1 MPSSIRL
8 LITFIFRFPPS
19 LPNPILYLIV
29 IIFLTFIFY
38 FVLSFFF
45 ITGQIVQIRQEN
57 FTIKKTEI
65 SEMSLTIPK
74 IQILQ

>member
-1 MPSSIRL
+1 MSRSIRL
-8 LITFIFRFPPS
+8 SITFIFRFPPF

-29 IIFLTFIFY
+29 IIFLIFISY

-45 ITGQIVQIRQEN
+45 IIGQTVQIRQEN
-57 FTIKKTEI
+57 FSIKKTEI
-65 SEMSLTIPK
+65 SGMSLTIPK